1 MSNRDISRR
10 AFLQGGLIAGVGVT
24 MAPLGS
30 QAFAALMEER
40 VTTSPQKWM
49 NFYTKVLSRFA
60 TGGGLKITVSVDVEP
75 PAGITMAKIEETQ
88 VALRELGLSEDTTLR
103 RR

>member
-30 QAFAALMEER
+30 QAFAA
-40 VTTSPQKWM
+40 
-49 NFYTKVLSRFA
+49 
-60 TGGGLKITVSVDVEP
+60 
-75 PAGITMAKIEETQ
+75 
-88 VALRELGLSEDTTLR
+88 
-103 RR
+103 